1 MQYLQQFHKI
11 SQIFK
16 HAADNVEN
24 VIVFLINH
32 TDIHII
38 QYLTDKKHTPL
49 YQATVSLKITPMIN
63 RKSYT
68 VKV

>member
-11 SQIFK
+11 FTNIQTCCRREGLK
-16 HAADNVEN
+16 DTQCRD

-38 QYLTDKKHTPL
+38 QYLTDKKHTPVIPG
-49 YQATVSLKITPMIN
+49 YSFPENNTNDK
-63 RKSYT
+63 
-68 VKV
+68 

>member
-38 QYLTDKKHTPL
+38 QYLTDKKT
-49 YQATVSLKITPMIN
+49 
-63 RKSYT
+63 YT
-68 VKV
+68 VIPGYSFPENNTNDK